1 MNRSMRQQ
9 PACTLRSAP
18 RSKALLL
25 DYADSP
31 IQARA
36 HMRASASRR
45 IGPPR
50 SRECTQ
56 DGKVVSPSLLAIER
70 KEQLTS
76 TCGARREAVCLMLR
90 SGAKQHPAARFP
102 LFPSSKEFSFS
113 SKEFSRTLS
122 RMNAGSTP
130 NYSYVSSGGPATF
143 PAGHCPNYS
152 YVSSGGPATFPAG
165 STTVLFRR

>member
-45 IGPPR
+45 VGHPR
-50 SRECTQ
+50 SRECTARQ
-56 DGKVVSPSLLAIER
+56 QGCVSFFACHRTQGTTHLNMWGTP
-70 KEQLTS
+70 
-76 TCGARREAVCLMLR
+76 R
-90 SGAKQHPAARFP
+90 SGVPHVAERSEATPSRPLSAFSQFERVLFQFQRVQQDAKPHECWFYAELQLRFQRG
-102 LFPSSKEFSFS
+102 SSYVSGGALPELQLRFQ
-113 SKEFSRTLS
+113 R
-122 RMNAGSTP
+122 GS
-130 NYSYVSSGGPATF
+130 SYVSSGVHNGAF
-143 PAGHCPNYS
+143 
-152 YVSSGGPATFPAG
+152 
-165 STTVLFRR
+165 